1 MVEIVSVMNMDAST
15 SRGHR
20 MVTLALNQQLR
31 QRIKAASRKSQKTR
45 ATVCRDPDYRPPQGD
60 ISNQSFSSNE
70 NSNESNSCQS
80 DFISTVDKGGST
92 EGESL
97 YEFAICIVENIIG
110 LAIDNVEMD
119 LKTMYTK
126 KGTIR
131 KRRIFDTTT
140 AERKK
145 QKRSSIMSDHKI
157 KKACNKNVCILKC
170 SEKIKETRQT
180 DINKQY
186 WDLDKQSQRLFV
198 HSCVKKLSKK
208 KFTVGSVSRRSNTFK
223 YYLKDCDGLEV
234 QVCKTFFL
242 ATLGYDKNNDRFL
255 KNIRGTDKNAIVPQH
270 DKRGHRPAVNAI
282 EKQPIIDHI
291 MSFRPTISHYRR
303 EHAPN
308 RLYLPSD
315 ISIVLMYNDYK
326 AKNPHFQG
334 SYEIYRQQVSKLN
347 ISFAQLGCEECFQ
360 CAAYKLHKTEA
371 NHADPTLEQNCAVCK
386 DYLSHKAKYI
396 SGRTEYDRDAK
407 SQEKI
412 SQLIVSADLQK
423 VVMLPRAEMF
433 KEVIFTGRLIVFN
446 ESFVPVGKRRIA
458 RPLGVLWH
466 EEVSGRKKED
476 IISAFYAFFL
486 KNRDKE
492 SITIWLDNCSGQ
504 NKNWC
509 LFSFFIYIVNA
520 DEVNLKNLTVKYF
533 ERGHTFMSADHFHH
547 QVEKSLKQ
555 TGTVWDFNDYIQ
567 CVQNATKNTTVVTLQ
582 INNFYDWKDV
592 SSKYKL
598 LKTTPR
604 FYLKDLS
611 VVTFSRGERTLKYKT
626 SFDTEEEPKELNFL
640 NANAFK
646 NGITLPSP
654 RIHHRG
660 VSQKRKDVLI
670 TNLQPIIPSN
680 RLKFWQD
687 LTVGNASDEENEK
700 EDF

>member
-1 MVEIVSVMNMDAST
+1 MHAST
-15 SRGHR
+15 SRGYR
-20 MVTLALNQQLR
+20 MVSMALNQQLR
-31 QRIKAASRKSQKTR
+31 QSIAAASREKQNAR
-45 ATVCRDPDYRPPQGD
+45 ATFCSDPDYDPTQD
-60 ISNQSFSSNE
+60 AISNQSSSNE
-70 NSNESNSCQS
+70 ENENNDCQS
-80 DFISTVDKGGST
+80 NLIIGMVDKGGST
-92 EGESL
+92 EGESV
-97 YEFAICIVENIIG
+97 YEFANSIVKNIIG
-110 LAIDNVEMD
+110 LVIDKVENY
-119 LKTMYTK
+119 LKSMYTK

-131 KRRIFDTTT
+131 KRRIFDTAT

-145 QKRSSIMSDHKI
+145 QKRSSITSDHKI
-157 KKACNKNVCILKC
+157 KEPCNKNVCILKC
-170 SEKIKETRQT
+170 SEIIKETRQI

-208 KFTVGSVSRRSNTFK
+208 KFTVGSESRRSNTFK
-223 YYLKDCDGLEV
+223 YYLRDCNGLEV

-242 ATLGYDKNNDRFL
+242 ATLGYNKNNDRFL
-255 KNIRGTDKNAIVPQH
+255 KNIRGTDENAIVPAR
-270 DKRGHRPAVNAI
+270 DKRGHRPALNAI

-291 MSFRPTISHYRR
+291 KSFRPSISHYRR
-303 EHAPN
+303 EHAPD

-315 ISIVLMYNDYK
+315 ISIVLMFNDYK
-326 AKNPHFQG
+326 AKNPNFQG

-371 NHADPTLEQNCAVCK
+371 NHADPAIEQDCVVCK
-386 DYLSHKAKYI
+386 DYLSHKTKYI

-407 SQEKI
+407 SQEKV

-423 VVMLPRAEMF
+423 VIMLPRAEMF
-433 KEVIFTGRLIVFN
+433 KEVIFTGRVIVFN
-446 ESFVPVGKRRIA
+446 ESFVPVGKRRTA

-476 IISAFYAFFL
+476 IVSAFYAFFL

-509 LFSFFIYIVNA
+509 LFSFFVYIVNA
-520 DEVNLKNLTVKYF
+520 NEVNLKNLTVKYF

-555 TGTVWDFNDYIQ
+555 TGTVWDFSDFVQ
-567 CVQNATKNTTVVTLQ
+567 CVQNATKKTDVVTQ
-582 INNFYDWKDV
+582 EINNFYDWKDV

-611 VVTFSRGERTLKYKT
+611 MATFFRGERILKYKT
-626 SFDTEEEPKELNFL
+626 SFDAEEESKELNFL

-646 NGITLPSP
+646 NGVTLPTP

-660 VSQKRKDVLI
+660 VSQKRKDLLI
-670 TNLQPIIPSN
+670 TNLRPIIPGN

-687 LTVGNASDEENEK
+687 LTVGNLSDEENE
-700 EDF
+700 EDNF